1 MDRIHHAP
9 KGYDGG
15 LDGAKATVEFS
26 TGEIVTQK
34 GTRDLGA
41 GTEIILNLPGGGGL
55 GDPADRDPA
64 LIERDLR
71 NQIVSAVGA
80 ERDYG
85 VSVSADGS
93 GSRLVSV

>member
-15 LDGAKATVEFS
+15 MDGAKATVVLS
-26 TGEIVTQK
+26 TGEALMQK

-41 GTEIILNLPGGGGL
+41 DTEIVLNLPGGGGL

-64 LIERDLR
+64 LIERDIR
-71 NQIVSAVGA
+71 YQIVSPEAA
-80 ERDYG
+80 ERDYA
-85 VSVSADGS
+85 VTVTDDGAV
-93 GSRLVSV
+93 SRLVRV